1 MTTKTLPDST
11 TTTYYYSGSGVTLVN
26 AGVQGAPGESGLNF
40 SFYITGNNDT
50 VINNGAVLAQRVAIY
65 FAGSGDSVVNAAGK
79 QITATYPDDAGVKF
93 EHASGTIANYGV
105 ISGFANSVNGGPA
118 GNAVELEQGGLVTNS
133 GTLLNGG
140 VLVRGAAGTV
150 INSGVILG
158 NAAYG
163 GVYMTKGG
171 QVTNLGSGTIS
182 ANGATISYD
191 NAPPYGVFLAG
202 GAGTVTNAGT
212 INAGGTSGT
221 AGYAVRLA
229 AGFTNRVIVDP
240 GAVFTGTVG
249 GGTDGSGGT
258 DIFVGAAI
266 TPLVYSQTIDEAGI
280 LAVSETVSAGV
291 MTLNGSGA
299 TALGTIAVGVSLS
312 ARNFILQSDGSG
324 RAVLARR
331 FA

>member
-171 QVTNLGSGTIS
+171 QVTNLSGGTIS
-182 ANGATISYD
+182 ANGATVSYEG
-191 NAPPYGVFLAG
+191 APAYGVFLHG

-212 INAGGTSGT
+212 INAGGPAAQPAMLRAGRRLHQSGH
-221 AGYAVRLA
+221 R
-229 AGFTNRVIVDP
+229 R
-240 GAVFTGTVG
+240 
-249 GGTDGSGGT
+249 
-258 DIFVGAAI
+258 
-266 TPLVYSQTIDEAGI
+266 
-280 LAVSETVSAGV
+280 
-291 MTLNGSGA
+291 
-299 TALGTIAVGVSLS
+299 
-312 ARNFILQSDGSG
+312 SG
-324 RAVLARR
+324 RGLHRHRR
-331 FA
+331 WRHRRVRRHRRLCGGRDHPPRLQPDDR